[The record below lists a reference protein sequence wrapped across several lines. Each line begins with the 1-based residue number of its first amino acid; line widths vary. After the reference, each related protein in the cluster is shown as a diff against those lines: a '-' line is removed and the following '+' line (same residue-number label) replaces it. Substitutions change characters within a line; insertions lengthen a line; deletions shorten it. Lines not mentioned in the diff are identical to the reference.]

1 MYIAHAIQT
10 HVMKRVLKCALIVIL
25 FLSIS
30 VFSFGQN
37 KLPQLLIRLD
47 DIGMNHSVNMAAKAV
62 AETGMPVSVSIQFAC
77 PWYQE
82 AVAVLKDHPNVCVGI
97 HLTLTAEWKY
107 YRWGPVL
114 GASAVPSLVDS
125 LGYFRTTDRAFE
137 KGQYK
142 LDEVEKELSA
152 QIERALHSG
161 IKITYVDPHMGVAL
175 STPELRA
182 LTEKLAHKYHLAI
195 STLSNVTYYG
205 ETYKEMW
212 GEPIATKKSAFM
224 NYVEHHL
231 NADRPN
237 LMVIHAA
244 TPSPEM
250 DAMIDENSKLMRDAK
265 GHSIVSKHRQTELS
279 MILSPDFTGLNGK
292 KFKLTNYAQLL
303 KGKDISILKANKV
316 VWPAGATQE

>member
-1 MYIAHAIQT
+1 MKHNFTALLLIAFFCCFTA
-10 HVMKRVLKCALIVIL
+10 
-25 FLSIS
+25 
-30 VFSFGQN
+30 FSFGQT
-37 KLPQLLIRLD
+37 KLPKLLIRLD

-82 AVAVLKDHPNVCVGI
+82 AVAILKDHPNVCVGI

-114 GASAVPSLVDS
+114 GPSAVPSLVDS
-125 LGYFRTTDRAFE
+125 LGYFHTTNRAFE
-137 KGQYK
+137 HGHYK

-182 LTEKLAHKYHLAI
+182 LTEKLARKYHLGI
-195 STLSNVTYYG
+195 STLSTVTYYH

-212 GEPIATKKSAFM
+212 GEPIATKKSAFLEYL
-224 NYVEHHL
+224 NHL
-231 NADRPN
+231 N
-237 LMVIHAA
+237 
-244 TPSPEM
+244 
-250 DAMIDENSKLMRDAK
+250 
-265 GHSIVSKHRQTELS
+265 
-279 MILSPDFTGLNGK
+279 
-292 KFKLTNYAQLL
+292 
-303 KGKDISILKANKV
+303 
-316 VWPAGATQE
+316 

>member
-1 MYIAHAIQT
+1 
-10 HVMKRVLKCALIVIL
+10 MKKAFKFGLFIL
-25 FLSIS
+25 LVVTINSAS
-30 VFSFGQN
+30 AQGT
-37 KLPQLLIRLD
+37 KLPELLIRLD

-82 AVAVLKDHPNVCVGI
+82 AVAILKNYPNVCVGI

-114 GASAVPSLVDS
+114 GPSAVPSLVDS
-125 LGYFRTTDRAFE
+125 LGYFHSSDRAFE
-137 KGQYK
+137 HGHYK

-182 LTEKLAHKYHLAI
+182 LTEKLARKYHLAI

-224 NYVEHHL
+224 DYVEHHL
-231 NADRPN
+231 NPDRPN

-250 DAMIDENSKLMRDAK
+250 DAMIDENSRLMSDAN
-265 GHSIVSKHRQTELS
+265 GNSIVSQHRQTELN
-279 MILSPDFTGLNGK
+279 MILSPDFTSLNGK
-292 KFKLTNYAQLL
+292 KFELTNYAQLL
-303 KGKDISILKANKV
+303 KGKDLSVLKATKV
-316 VWPAGATQE
+316 E